1 MKFHIV
7 FLLAIIALTGAS
19 LNARAQVSSLAQSQI
34 DAVIG
39 QISNSPAESFAG
51 GISGDGRFVVFESV
65 GNLATDNPRNTDGN
79 REIFL
84 FDYAQRRIFQI
95 TDTKSLRTDRTLG
108 YTQANIRVLIVNVR
122 PVISNDGRWL
132 AFGSNATTA
141 VAGSTAA
148 NTTNPGSFDAEAF
161 NPASPMTTPPN
172 PLLADG
178 NTEMWLYAIPAIAAA
193 NLSSGEEL
201 PVTDLSGGAFTRIT
215 NTAPSRLPTA
225 GSNTSIALIGDDNRD
240 ASLNDDGNYLAFVSN
255 RDLVP
260 TGNAAPQANDEI
272 FTYFRA
278 GALVSQITVT
288 NRGNVT
294 NPIYNQSPT
303 ISGNGLRVAFLSNA
317 DNPFSLTIAG
327 TNTDRNVEIFFADL
341 TANASLGTTRRQIT
355 TTTRVNPGDL
365 VNILDFG
372 RRMSRDGR
380 YIAFDSFAD
389 LAGENNGANY
399 NSFALYVFDANIVAP
414 ANPFRR
420 IGPRSDADATVNAG
434 DVPRYA
440 GFTDTDA
447 NGAPSTLVLEMRA
460 NILESGTVAPDNNSG
475 LNPNVVR
482 PTQIYAYPLDVAA
495 ANANFKRL
503 TRLPNPNTFIASTQP
518 IPSNSV
524 RRMAFNLALTEVGT
538 GNNDLQSEAFYFLL
552 PVASLPS
559 VSTFTYS
566 TGASGLPV
574 SPSPVPTPT
583 PTATPTPTPTPTP
596 LPSPS
601 PTVSPT
607 PTPSPTPQTP
617 VAVQGVAPGMLV
629 NLNYSANAEQV
640 ITPRAAVGSLARS
653 FSLPIELSG
662 VTMTINGAAVG
673 LQSVRSRQILFVVPP
688 GLIAV
693 NNAPTT
699 YPVVINNNG
708 TVSKGSITIVPARPD
723 VFFFPPSTAP
733 VGNPPR
739 PGIGTNRARL
749 FDVTNTVFR
758 TEPFNITTR
767 RIRGG
772 TRVPTVFRLFLTGL
786 DPRTVSGV
794 TVSFGNLPM
803 TVPPITAT
811 NLVLREPGVYSIDFT
826 LPAAYLNAG
835 DVPVIVSTTIGGV
848 TYTSRVDD
856 TAPRTRIL

>member
-7 FLLAIIALTGAS
+7 FLFAIIAFIGTSLTVQ
-19 LNARAQVSSLAQSQI
+19 AQVNNLAQSQI

-39 QISNSPAESFAG
+39 QISNSAAESFAG
-51 GISGDGRFVVFESV
+51 GISGDGRFVVFEST

-95 TDTKSLRTDRTLG
+95 TDTRSLRTDTTLG
-108 YTQANIRVLIVNVR
+108 FTQTNTRVLIANVR

-141 VAGSTAA
+141 VAGSTTA
-148 NTTNPGSFDAEAF
+148 NTTNPGSFDAESF
-161 NPASPMTTPPN
+161 NPVSPATTPN

-178 NTEMWLYAIPAIAAA
+178 NTEMWLYAIPAVAAA
-193 NLSSGEEL
+193 NLSTGEEL
-201 PVTDLSGGAFTRIT
+201 AVTNLSGGAFTRIT
-215 NTAPSRLPTA
+215 NTAPSRLPSA
-225 GSNTSIALIGDDNRD
+225 GSSSNVPIIGDDNRD

-272 FTYFRA
+272 FTYFRT
-278 GALVSQITVT
+278 GAVTNQITVT

-294 NPIYNQSPT
+294 SPVYNQSPT
-303 ISGNGLRVAFLSNA
+303 ISGSGTRVAFLSNA
-317 DNPFSLTIAG
+317 DNPFSLTVAG
-327 TNTDRNVEIFFADL
+327 NNADRNVEIFFADL
-341 TANASLGTTRRQIT
+341 NGANGSIGTNRRQVT
-355 TTTRVNPGDL
+355 TTARVNPGDL

-380 YIAFDSFAD
+380 YIAFDSYAD
-389 LAGENNGANY
+389 LAGENGGTNY
-399 NSFALYVFDANIVAP
+399 ASFALYVFDVNVVAP
-414 ANPFRR
+414 AANPFRR
-420 IGPRSDADATVNAG
+420 IGPRSDADAAVNGG
-434 DVPRYA
+434 DNPHYA
-440 GFTDTDA
+440 GFTDTAA
-447 NGAPSTLVLEMRA
+447 NGAPSTLVFETRA
-460 NILESGTVAPDNNSG
+460 NILDTGAVAPDNNSG

-482 PTQIYAYPLDVAA
+482 PAQIYAYPLNVTDGAT
-495 ANANFKRL
+495 FKRL
-503 TRLPNPNTFIASTQP
+503 TTLPNPNTFIASTQP

-524 RRMAFNLALTEVGT
+524 RRMTFNLALTEVGT

-552 PVASLPS
+552 PIASQPS
-559 VSTFTYS
+559 AASFTFS
-566 TGASGLPV
+566 TGASGIPV
-574 SPSPVPTPT
+574 SASPVPT
-583 PTATPTPTPTPTP
+583 PTATPTPS
-596 LPSPS
+596 PSPS
-601 PTVSPT
+601 V
-607 PTPSPTPQTP
+607 SPTPQTP

-629 NLNYSANAEQV
+629 RLSYSATDEQIV
-640 ITPRAAVGSLARS
+640 TPRTAIGSLARS

-662 VTMTINGAAVG
+662 VTLTINGAAVG
-673 LQSVRSRQILFVVPP
+673 LQSVSRRQIVFVVPP

-693 NNAPTT
+693 NNAPTV

-708 TVSKGSITIVPARPD
+708 TVSRGSITIVPARPD
-723 VFFFPPSTAP
+723 IFTLPASTAP

-739 PGIGTNRARL
+739 PGIGINRARL
-749 FDVTNTVFR
+749 FDVTNTVAR

-772 TRVPTVFRLFLTGL
+772 VRVPTVFRLFLTGL
-786 DPRTVSGV
+786 DPRTATGV
-794 TVSFGNLPM
+794 TISFGSLLVNVP
-803 TVPPITAT
+803 TVSAS

-835 DVPVIVSTTIGGV
+835 DVPIIVSTTINGV
-848 TYTSRVDD
+848 TYTSRLDD